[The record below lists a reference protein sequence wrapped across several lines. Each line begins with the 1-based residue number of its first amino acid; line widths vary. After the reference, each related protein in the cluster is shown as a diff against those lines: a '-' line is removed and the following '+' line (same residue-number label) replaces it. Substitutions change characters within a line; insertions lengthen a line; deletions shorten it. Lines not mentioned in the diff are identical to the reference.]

1 MSPDNKRFARA
12 GGVQSMGKVLAIASG
27 GGHWIQ
33 MRRLLPAFEGMDVA
47 FVSVSSDYAA
57 DVPGRRFYAVRD
69 AHRFEKASFVVLLA
83 QLAWILLRE
92 RPKTVISTGSA
103 PGLVCLVLAKLLL
116 RAETVWID
124 SIANCEQLSSSGMQA
139 RRVADVWLTQWP
151 QLQGERG
158 PFYWGA
164 VL

>member
-1 MSPDNKRFARA
+1 MKGR
-12 GGVQSMGKVLAIASG
+12 VLAIASG

-47 FVSVSSDYAA
+47 FVSVSPDYAA
-57 DVPGRRFYAVRD
+57 DVPGHRFYPVRD
-69 AHRFEKASFVVLLA
+69 AHRFDKVRFAVLIG

-103 PGLVCLVLAKLLL
+103 PGLVCLALAKYLV

-124 SIANCEQLSSSGMQA
+124 SIANCEQLSSSGLQA

-151 QLQGERG
+151 QLQGRQG
-158 PFYWGA
+158 PYYWGA

>member
-1 MSPDNKRFARA
+1 
-12 GGVQSMGKVLAIASG
+12 
-27 GGHWIQ
+27 

-47 FVSVSSDYAA
+47 FVSVSHDYAA
-57 DVPGRRFYAVRD
+57 DVPEHRFYAVRD
-69 AHRFEKASFVVLLA
+69 AHRFEKANFAVLFA
-83 QLAWILLRE
+83 QLAWILMRE
-92 RPKTVISTGSA
+92 RPKIVISTGSA
-103 PGLVCLVLAKLLL
+103 PGLIGLALAKLLL

-139 RRVADVWLTQWP
+139 RWVADVWLTQWP
-151 QLQGERG
+151 QLQGQHG